1 MNSMSPIKITTVLVD
16 RANYGRLKPVL
27 EVMRDDPSIELS
39 LVCTGTML
47 LDRFG
52 RAVELVK
59 KDGFDVSEEIYVELE
74 GSIPG
79 TMAKSIGLT
88 VIELSNLFHRQS
100 PDFVLLIGD
109 RSEALGVAI
118 AAVYQ
123 NFCLIHIQGGEV
135 TGSIDESARH
145 AITKL
150 SHYHF
155 PATRKAADNIK
166 KMGEKEETIFALGC
180 PSADMVFRSKGI
192 LNKKVISE
200 NGVGPAINVS
210 EGFVLVL
217 FHPVTTEFSNAE
229 QQMEEVLYAVSQ
241 LNTQVMLIWP
251 NIDAGS
257 DGVSQ
262 AIRRFRENNS
272 DIKFHAYKN
281 FEAEDYIPIL
291 QNTLCAV
298 GNSSS
303 FIRDASF
310 IGTPVVLVG
319 SRQDGRERSDSVI
332 RVEAK
337 KDEIL
342 FAIKKQ
348 ISHGKY
354 DKEHIYGKEGVS
366 YNIVKKIKELKIYTQ
381 KKLSYEN

>member
-1 MNSMSPIKITTVLVD
+1 MKPIKITTVLVD
-16 RANYGRLKPVL
+16 RANYGRLKPIL
-27 EVMRDDPSIELS
+27 EVMRDESGIELN

-52 RAVELVK
+52 MAIELVK
-59 KDGFDVSEEIYVELE
+59 NDGFDVSEEIYIELE
-74 GSIPG
+74 GSVPS
-79 TMAKSIGLT
+79 TMAKSIGLAI
-88 VIELSNLFHRQS
+88 IELSNVFQKQS
-100 PDFVLLIGD
+100 PDFVLIIGD
-109 RSEALGVAI
+109 RSEALGAAI

-123 NFCLIHIQGGEV
+123 NLCLIHIQGGEI

-150 SHYHF
+150 AHYHF
-155 PATRKAADNIK
+155 PSTRKAADNIIR
-166 KMGEKEETIFALGC
+166 MGESRKNVFMLGC
-180 PSADMVFRSKGI
+180 PSVDVVTQTPSQI
-192 LNKKVISE
+192 DTESLNL
-200 NGVGPAINVS
+200 GVGPDLDFSKEYI
-210 EGFVLVL
+210 LIL
-217 FHPVTTEFSNAE
+217 FHPVTTEYQNSE
-229 QQMEEVLYAVSQ
+229 LQMIEVLEAVKTFNKQ
-241 LNTQVMLIWP
+241 ILLIWP

-332 RVEAK
+332 RVETK

-354 DKEHIYGKEGVS
+354 DKEHIYGR
-366 YNIVKKIKELKIYTQ
+366 ITL
-381 KKLSYEN
+381 